1 MPRINEEAF
10 PMSMMGFEEGINAI
24 QNGRQS
30 PFECGLPLGTDFAS
44 NATPTPLPERM
55 KNAGLKYFEYPD
67 GFDCYALNKKNADK
81 KHLRWQNEDAED

>member
-1 MPRINEEAF
+1 MPALK
-10 PMSMMGFEEGINAI
+10 
-24 QNGRQS
+24 Q
-30 PFECGLPLGTDFAS
+30 LPLPFATVMS
-44 NATPTPLPERM
+44 ELSKENPVYGYNHTPVMNFAANSTPTPLPERM